1 MSRQIEGALAQSA
14 QILLDFEAVSEEH
27 GLGREERM
35 KLALILVGTDRR
47 NTSIWRLATQLR
59 NASLTA
65 GGYGS
70 FDPLI
75 EVVLRRKV
83 RIGRIETALFSFM
96 LGMDS
101 YAHFAAVAAACDP
114 LLSLRGKDDVLIR
127 DATNA
132 MARALDAYRREHLPL
147 DNMRQSFTEIR
158 RYLDTKDGAAGYPGP
173 GDALCFWQRHGSRET
188 GRWIEYSTCLSGM
201 MNFLQDYEAQSSAA
215 SGKSMSETSDTEDG
229 VGTSIADRLA
239 SAPEDIDDA
248 SRSMELL
255 YPLTAGEGLEAVIEA
270 LTEIETAETAA
281 FLKVQIELLA
291 KLARYGR
298 FALIWPQDILI
309 DLAFSGCQQKVI
321 QNLRD
326 LNRARRNDDTNLAD
340 RALTGIREGL
350 ACSTAP
356 TYEELVDRLD
366 DEVRHAS
373 DVYRW
378 LLCNGQ
384 PADPDNAPELSI
396 VPSELSRRLAPMWK
410 RKGFAG
416 RDEADIRAELS
427 KLEAPLDKVVPR
439 LGAIARALRSQVGKG
454 CEGRFQQNRADFA
467 SKLDSLYGQEIR

>member
-47 NTSIWRLATQLR
+47 NTSLWRLATQLR
-59 NASLTA
+59 HASLTV
-65 GGYGS
+65 GGFGS

-75 EVVLRRKV
+75 EVFLRRKV
-83 RIGRIETALFSFM
+83 RIGRIEAALFSFL

-101 YAHFAAVAAACDP
+101 YAHFPAVAAACDP
-114 LLSLRGKDDVLIR
+114 LLSPRGKDDVLIR

-147 DNMRQSFTEIR
+147 DSMRQSFTEIR

-173 GDALCFWQRHGSRET
+173 GDVLRFWQQHGSRET
-188 GRWIEYSTCLSGM
+188 GRWIEYSTCLTGM

-215 SGKSMSETSDTEDG
+215 SGKSMSEKSDTEDG
-229 VGTSIADRLA
+229 EGTSIADRLA
-239 SAPEDIDDA
+239 STSEDIEDT
-248 SRSMELL
+248 SHSPELL
-255 YPLTAGEGLEAVIEA
+255 YPLPPSEGFEAVIEA
-270 LTEIETAETAA
+270 LTEIETAGTAA
-281 FLKVQIELLA
+281 FQKVQIELLA

-326 LNRARRNDDTNLAD
+326 LNRARRTDDASLAD
-340 RALTGIREGL
+340 RALAGMREGL
-350 ACSTAP
+350 ASLTAS
-356 TYEELVDRLD
+356 TYEDVVDQLD
-366 DEVRHAS
+366 EVVRHAS
-373 DVYRW
+373 DVYQW
-378 LLCNGQ
+378 ILCNRHPG
-384 PADPDNAPELSI
+384 DPESSPEPSI
-396 VPSELSRRLAPMWK
+396 IPLEVSRRLAPMWK

-416 RDEADIRAELS
+416 RDGADIRAELS
-427 KLEAPLDKVVPR
+427 KLEEPLDKIVPR
-439 LGAIARALRSQVGKG
+439 LGAIARALRNQVGKG
-454 CEGRFQQNRADFA
+454 DEGQFQQNRADFA
-467 SKLDSLYGQEIR
+467 AKLDALYGQEIR

>member
-1 MSRQIEGALAQSA
+1 
-14 QILLDFEAVSEEH
+14 
-27 GLGREERM
+27 
-35 KLALILVGTDRR
+35 
-47 NTSIWRLATQLR
+47 
-59 NASLTA
+59 
-65 GGYGS
+65 
-70 FDPLI
+70 
-75 EVVLRRKV
+75 
-83 RIGRIETALFSFM
+83 
-96 LGMDS
+96 
-101 YAHFAAVAAACDP
+101 
-114 LLSLRGKDDVLIR
+114 
-127 DATNA
+127 
-132 MARALDAYRREHLPL
+132 
-147 DNMRQSFTEIR
+147 
-158 RYLDTKDGAAGYPGP
+158 
-173 GDALCFWQRHGSRET
+173 
-188 GRWIEYSTCLSGM
+188 
-201 MNFLQDYEAQSSAA
+201 
-215 SGKSMSETSDTEDG
+215 
-229 VGTSIADRLA
+229 
-239 SAPEDIDDA
+239 
-248 SRSMELL
+248 MELL
-255 YPLTAGEGLEAVIEA
+255 YPLTPGEGLEAVVEA

-340 RALTGIREGL
+340 RALTGLREGL
-350 ACSTAP
+350 TCSTAP

-396 VPSELSRRLAPMWK
+396 VPSEVSRRLAPMWK

>member
-1 MSRQIEGALAQSA
+1 MSRQIEGALAQST

-35 KLALILVGTDRR
+35 NLALILVGTDRR
-47 NTSIWRLATQLR
+47 NTSLWRLATQLR
-59 NASLTA
+59 SASLTA

-83 RIGRIETALFSFM
+83 RIGRIETALFSFL

-158 RYLDTKDGAAGYPGP
+158 RYLDTKDGAAVYPGP

-229 VGTSIADRLA
+229 VGT
-239 SAPEDIDDA
+239 
-248 SRSMELL
+248 
-255 YPLTAGEGLEAVIEA
+255 
-270 LTEIETAETAA
+270 
-281 FLKVQIELLA
+281 
-291 KLARYGR
+291 
-298 FALIWPQDILI
+298 
-309 DLAFSGCQQKVI
+309 
-321 QNLRD
+321 
-326 LNRARRNDDTNLAD
+326 
-340 RALTGIREGL
+340 
-350 ACSTAP
+350 
-356 TYEELVDRLD
+356 
-366 DEVRHAS
+366 
-373 DVYRW
+373 
-378 LLCNGQ
+378 
-384 PADPDNAPELSI
+384 
-396 VPSELSRRLAPMWK
+396 
-410 RKGFAG
+410 
-416 RDEADIRAELS
+416 
-427 KLEAPLDKVVPR
+427 
-439 LGAIARALRSQVGKG
+439 
-454 CEGRFQQNRADFA
+454 
-467 SKLDSLYGQEIR
+467 